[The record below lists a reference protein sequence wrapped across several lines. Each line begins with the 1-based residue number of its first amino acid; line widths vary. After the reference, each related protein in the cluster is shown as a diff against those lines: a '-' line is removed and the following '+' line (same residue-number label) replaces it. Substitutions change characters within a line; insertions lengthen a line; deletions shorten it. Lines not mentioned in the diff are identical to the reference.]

1 MHPGAGRQHVRAEPS
16 ETVGVCGP
24 RNIKGGKWMN
34 LETIILNKLM
44 QEQKIKHRMFSLIDG
59 VSFLLPRLECNG
71 GILAHCN
78 LCLPGS
84 ETGFHHAGKA
94 GLELLTSEHHFYLKV
109 LLCQCNGSHLKQA
122 DCLSSFRSSRVTWE
136 AWHALSCPAIF
147 TRDGFHHG
155 GQAGLNLL
163 TSSDLPAFVTP
174 KVLGLQSL
182 ALLPR
187 AALAHHNLHLPSS
200 SNSHASASQV
210 AETTEAGIQWCDL
223 GSLQPP
229 PIRVQMILLPQPL
242 SSWDYRCTPP
252 CPASFG
258 FSRDRVSA
266 LWSDWSQTPDLMIHP
281 HPPPKVLGL

>member
-1 MHPGAGRQHVRAEPS
+1 
-16 ETVGVCGP
+16 
-24 RNIKGGKWMN
+24 
-34 LETIILNKLM
+34 M
-44 QEQKIKHRMFSLIDG
+44 QCKYPLKRKPE
-59 VSFLLPRLECNG
+59 VLLRLECNG

-122 DCLSSFRSSRVTWE
+122 DHLSSFRSSRM
-136 AWHALSCPAIF
+136 
-147 TRDGFHHG
+147 GFHHD
-155 GQAGLNLL
+155 GQAGLERL
-163 TSSDLPAFVTP
+163 TSGDPPTSASQSARII
-174 KVLGLQSL
+174 GSL

-210 AETTEAGIQWCDL
+210 AETTKAGIQRCDL

-242 SSWDYRCTPP
+242 SSWDYRRTPP
-252 CPASFG
+252 CPASFLVETG
-258 FSRDRVSA
+258 FQHFGQA
-266 LWSDWSQTPDLMIHP
+266 
-281 HPPPKVLGL
+281 GLKLLTS